1 MSEKFKYTVGLH
13 NVGSYQVAGSPYVT
27 ASTVSQ
33 DTETQIEFP
42 NVTNNVTVKLDS
54 AGGVTYDSIE
64 MSGAFYF
71 ETQSKIYNHD
81 GNNYSISCWVSSSG
95 HAESNEQSLFS
106 FGSRFGQCVR
116 EKNGQYQ
123 LFTRTVGGTA
133 LVTPQA
139 IKTSGWEFVTF
150 TVSGSETAVAGDINN
165 KIYINSA
172 RTDNDITTDSTDA
185 RIQNTYPNGNGGK
198 FLIGPLSGPF
208 HGDTFKIRDLIL
220 WDGILEQADVND
232 IYNSGLYNDY
242 TTGPSLT
249 KLVWV
254 KSNLINHGSG
264 LVPVN
269 YGTSGGEFHQRLFD
283 SPDDTIL
290 VSSDSPFESE
300 EGGGSGGEL
309 RIHYRSTGSLPNV
322 EANKHYW
329 TLSSQDEE
337 IKMNVKTKEIYLS
350 AVDGDCDF
358 SLQADLTNI
367 PASRMYQHTG
377 SGVDE

>member
-1 MSEKFKYTVGLH
+1 MSNDFKYTAGLH

-54 AGGVTYDSIE
+54 AGGGVTYDSIE
-64 MSGAFYF
+64 MSGTFDFKTKYQPF
-71 ETQSKIYNHD
+71 TL
-81 GNNYSISCWVSSSG
+81 
-95 HAESNEQSLFS
+95 ESNESNYSVSLWVS
-106 FGSRFGQCVR
+106 ASGTGLSEKGTLWTFGGQDRNMIR
-116 EKNGQYQ
+116 E
-123 LFTRTVGGTA
+123 RTNKWQFITISQDGNTPSANAVTVPAGWHF
-133 LVTPQA
+133 LVA
-139 IKTSGWEFVTF
+139 VA
-150 TVSGSETAVAGDINN
+150 SGSNPGFTGTLYSKLYLNNNAPIASNTACPSNC
-165 KIYINSA
+165 
-172 RTDNDITTDSTDA
+172 T
-185 RIQNTYPNGNGGK
+185 PNLAYSNGH
-198 FLIGPLSGPF
+198 FFIGPAAGNIF
-208 HGDTFKIRDLIL
+208 ADTLKFRDLIL
-220 WDGILEQADVND
+220 WSDALTAAQVTTL
-232 IYNSGLYNDY
+232 YNGGLYY
-242 TTGPSLT
+242 EPTSFPVG
-249 KLVWV
+249 KKVWV
-254 KSNLINHGSG
+254 KDDLETQGSHDVPINHADSSNNFTAQNYNAPGD
-264 LVPVN
+264 LV
-269 YGTSGGEFHQRLFD
+269 R
-283 SPDDTIL
+283 

-322 EANKHYW
+322 ETNKHYW

>member
-1 MSEKFKYTVGLH
+1 MSNEFKYTAGLH

-64 MSGAFYF
+64 MSGTFYF

-95 HAESNEQSLFS
+95 HTENDSQTLFS
-106 FGSRFGQCVR
+106 FGSNTGQCVR
-116 EKNGQYQ
+116 EKGAQYQ
-123 LFTRTVGGTA
+123 LFTRTVGNTT
-133 LVTPQA
+133 LVSTQNVN
-139 IKTSGWEFVTF
+139 ISGWEFLTF

-165 KIYINSA
+165 KIYINSGV
-172 RTDNDITTDSTDA
+172 TDNNTTTDSSDA
-185 RIQNTYPNGNGGK
+185 RIENTHPGSGGK
-198 FLIGPLSGPF
+198 FIIGPLSGPF

-220 WDGILEQADVND
+220 WDGVLEQADVND

-264 LVPVN
+264 EVPVN
-269 YGTSGGEFHQRLFD
+269 YGTSGGEFHQRDFGTG
-283 SPDDTIL
+283 DTIQ

-300 EGGGSGGEL
+300 ESGGSGGEL

-322 EANKHYW
+322 ANNKHYW

-358 SLQADLTNI
+358 SLHADLTNI
-367 PASRMYQHTG
+367 PSSRMYQHTG

>member
-54 AGGVTYDSIE
+54 SAGGSGTTYNSVEISGLSVYYQNSTTNLAADGDDRTITTWISASVVGATGQNNGLLIGGTTVNNQFCIREKSGQPFQAVLRDQASVKSIGGISFP
-64 MSGAFYF
+64 SGWFHLAL
-71 ETQSKIYNHD
+71 
-81 GNNYSISCWVSSSG
+81 VASSS
-95 HAESNEQSLFS
+95 AYFRV
-106 FGSRFGQCVR
+106 FI
-116 EKNGQYQ
+116 NGAQEGN
-123 LFTRTVGGTA
+123 V
-133 LVTPQA
+133 A
-139 IKTSGWEFVTF
+139 IS
-150 TVSGSETAVAGDINN
+150 
-165 KIYINSA
+165 
-172 RTDNDITTDSTDA
+172 TTDGD
-185 RIQNTYPNGNGGK
+185 YLGGGLVLGPNG
-198 FLIGPLSGPF
+198 S
-208 HGDTFKIRDLIL
+208 GDTNLKFRDAIL
-220 WDGILEQADVND
+220 WDAALT
-232 IYNSGLYNDY
+232 NSQISDLYDASGSYSDPAFSVAN
-242 TTGPSLT
+242 

-254 KSNLINHGSG
+254 KPDDAIASS
-264 LVPVN
+264 PVN
-269 YGTSGGEFHQRLFD
+269 TLVNSGDASYGNMSLNNYDG
-283 SPDDTIL
+283 SDTAQ
-290 VSSDSPFESE
+290 VVADAPFADIS
-300 EGGGSGGEL
+300 GGGSGGEL

-358 SLQADLTNI
+358 SLHADLTNI